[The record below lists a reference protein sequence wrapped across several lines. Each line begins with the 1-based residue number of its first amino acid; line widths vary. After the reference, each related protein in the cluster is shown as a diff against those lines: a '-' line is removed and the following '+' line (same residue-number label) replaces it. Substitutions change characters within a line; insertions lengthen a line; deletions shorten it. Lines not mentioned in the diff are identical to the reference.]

1 MTDTNK
7 IPDWK
12 ENWSAD
18 SDAPKAGNPNWKK
31 GMKSPNPNGRPKGV
45 IDKRLKVTKMLEDD
59 ADKIVRVIIDAAL
72 EGNVH
77 AAALVLSRIA
87 PAMKAQ
93 AEKVSFDFDSTASMT
108 EQVQAVLQGIA
119 DGEVP
124 PDTGKQIIEA
134 IAALAGIKQIDEL
147 EHRLATLEGNL

>member
-1 MTDTNK
+1 MNDMNE

-12 ENWSAD
+12 QNWSPD
-18 SDAPKAGNPNWKK
+18 PDAPKTGNPAWKK
-31 GMKSPNPNGRPKGV
+31 GVSGNPRGRPKGKV
-45 IDKRLKVTKMLEDD
+45 DRRYKVTKMLEDD
-59 ADKIVRVIIDAAL
+59 AHRVVRVVIDAAL

-77 AAALVLSRIA
+77 AASLVLSRIA

-93 AEKVSFDFDSTASMT
+93 ADKVNFEFDATASMT

-119 DGEVP
+119 DGDVP

-147 EHRLATLEGNL
+147 EQRLAALEGK